1 MPSLPSNRRPKQD
14 PMITEREA
22 RLSAEVWVREEVKNV
37 PEVVGAILAG
47 SIRGRDPEVPH
58 PAGSDV
64 DIFIFVNAEV
74 PSDIAEPRGRFAPR
88 KLGCR
93 GVVLEPS
100 FHAAARIADPEVV
113 LGDMYLAPAFTEP
126 LIVFDPSGRLR
137 ALSASV
143 GPELRRRRH
152 VQRRLAQAVQS
163 VVAMGPRPCAPALP
177 ALRAP
182 CWRNAVLAIGMVRA
196 ANVPLVPALRYPT
209 TRRAFV
215 AAREVLAA
223 GGREDLADTL
233 LRLLGSADLARAEV
247 EELVAELERAYDVA
261 VEVRHTPVVMDWNV
275 SREVRELERAGV
287 RELLDGHHREVLC
300 QVALLRTVVQG
311 ILENDGDEEVRAWS
325 GAGYRRLLAAL
336 GIDGDEA
343 FFARAEALQAF
354 VPELREGCEELLARA
369 PEVFD

>member
-1 MPSLPSNRRPKQD
+1 MGNICS
-14 PMITEREA
+14 MEA
-22 RLSAEVWVREEVKNV
+22 RLSAEAWVREEVKNV
-37 PEVVGAILAG
+37 PEVVGAILTG
-47 SIRGRDPEVPH
+47 SIRGRDPAAPH

-64 DIFIFVNAEV
+64 DIFIYVNAEV
-74 PSDIAEPRGRFAPR
+74 PSDIVVPRGRFAPR
-88 KLGCR
+88 KLGYR

-113 LGDMYLAPAFTEP
+113 LGDMLLAPAFTEP
-126 LIVFDPSGRLR
+126 IIVVDPSGRLR

-152 VQRRLAQAVQS
+152 VQRRLAQAVKS
-163 VVAMGPRPCAPALP
+163 VVAFGPRPCSPALP

-182 CWRNAVLAIGMVRA
+182 CWRNAALAIALVRA
-196 ANVPLVPALRYPT
+196 ANVPLVAALRYPT
-209 TRRAFV
+209 SRRAFV

-223 GGREDLADTL
+223 GGREDLADRL
-233 LRLLGSADLARAEV
+233 LHLLGSADLSRAQV
-247 EELVAELERAYDVA
+247 EELVVELERAYDVA
-261 VEVRHTPVVMDWNV
+261 VEVRRTPVVADWNV
-275 SREVRELERAGV
+275 SREVQELERAGV
-287 RELLDGHHREVLC
+287 RELLDGHHREALY

-311 ILENDGDEEVRAWS
+311 IIENDGDEEVRAWS
-325 GAGYRRLLAAL
+325 GVGYGRLLAAL

-369 PEVFD
+369 PGVFD